1 MSPDTA
7 ELAVA
12 EGAGHAAPASTHAPA
27 ATSEP
32 SRRAPAARAIAA
44 LRNDP
49 GRVRAIRESW
59 RALWISHAIAW
70 AAGITAVLLFG
81 FGPDRGALDPQGLT
95 RGLGRVGNVLAAA
108 VARWDSSW
116 FLTIARYGYRPD
128 LAPYTNPRTAYFPL
142 YPLSIRAVALP
153 GIPLVAAGVL
163 VSAFAFA
170 FALYAIHR
178 LTELEIARGALVRAG
193 GAARAASIPG
203 LAVAV
208 TAFSPMAFFF
218 GAVYSESLFLALTL
232 GLFWSARQGHWARAA
247 IFGALAGAARSTG
260 LALAVPALLL
270 YLYGPRE
277 DRPVDRP
284 WAGFVRGA
292 PMRSRVRCAARAL
305 VPRYRLRR
313 ELLWLVLLPAGVALY
328 GAWLALSGGD
338 ALGPFHAEQAWS
350 RHLVGPFVGVW
361 DGLVAGFDG
370 LRQLLSF
377 QRTHVYFPIAA
388 GDPFIVATHNLLALA
403 FLIAAVPAFVG
414 VVRRLPF
421 AYAAY
426 VLAALALPLSY
437 PASPQPL
444 MSIPRYLVV
453 LFPLGMWL
461 AAWLSERPRV
471 QWPALAVSVLAMVF
485 FAGQFATWHWVA

>member
-12 EGAGHAAPASTHAPA
+12 EAPARAANAHARTPA
-27 ATSEP
+27 G
-32 SRRAPAARAIAA
+32 RAAAARALVR
-44 LRNDP
+44 LRRDP
-49 GRVRAIRESW
+49 ARVRAIRASW
-59 RALWISHAIAW
+59 RSLWISHAIAW
-70 AAGITAVLLFG
+70 AAGISAVLVFG
-81 FGPDRGALDPQGLT
+81 FGPDRGALDPRGLT
-95 RGLGRVGNVLAAA
+95 RGLGAVGNVLGAA

-128 LAPYTNPRTAYFPL
+128 LAPYTSPRTAYFPL
-142 YPLSIRAVALP
+142 YPLSIRAVSLA
-153 GIPLVAAGVL
+153 GIPLVLAGVL

-178 LTELEIARGALVRAG
+178 LTELELARGALVRAR
-193 GAARAASIPG
+193 GAAQAAQVPG

-218 GAVYSESLFLALTL
+218 GAVYSESLFLALSL
-232 GLFWSARQGHWARAA
+232 GLFWSARQGHWTRAA
-247 IFGALAGAARSTG
+247 LFGALAAATRSTG

-284 WAGFVRGA
+284 WGGLDRSGDVRARLAGAV
-292 PMRSRVRCAARAL
+292 RAL
-305 VPRYRLRR
+305 VPRYRMRR
-313 ELLWLVLLPAGVALY
+313 ELLWLALLPAGVALY
-328 GAWLALSGGD
+328 GGWLALSGGD

-377 QRTHVYFPIAA
+377 QRAHVYFPIAA
-388 GDPFIVATHNLLALA
+388 GNPYIVASHNLLALA
-403 FLIAAVPAFVG
+403 FLVLAVPALVG
-414 VVRRLPF
+414 VARRLPL

-437 PASPQPL
+437 PVAPQPL

-461 AAWLSERPRV
+461 AAWLAERPRL
-471 QWPALAVSVLAMVF
+471 QWPALALSVVAMVF